1 MRSMR
6 FYSNAR
12 KKYITHIVKINYRL
26 SNEMIKYMYL
36 HLTGYR
42 KSQSADVVE
51 DILPQPPLEVDVPIT
66 IV

>member
-1 MRSMR
+1 
-6 FYSNAR
+6 
-12 KKYITHIVKINYRL
+12 
-26 SNEMIKYMYL
+26 MIKYMYL

-51 DILPQPPLEVDVPIT
+51 DSLPETPLEVDVPRT

>member
-1 MRSMR
+1 
-6 FYSNAR
+6 
-12 KKYITHIVKINYRL
+12 
-26 SNEMIKYMYL
+26 MIKYMYL

-51 DILPQPPLEVDVPIT
+51 DILPETPLEVDVPRT